1 MLPGKKN
8 RSLAG
13 IFHALGLI
21 LLIPALYALAFAS
34 GWAWM
39 WVGLS
44 LLLASAV
51 LVLSAA
57 WVCRCRRCGK
67 LSFGDGRTRCQ
78 HCSCDPAGR

>member
-39 WVGLS
+39 WVGL
-44 LLLASAV
+44 LLLLTSAV

-57 WVCRCRRCGK
+57 WVRRCRKCGR
-67 LSFGDGRTRCQ
+67 LSFGDDRSGCRQ
-78 HCSCDPAGR
+78 CSCDPAGR